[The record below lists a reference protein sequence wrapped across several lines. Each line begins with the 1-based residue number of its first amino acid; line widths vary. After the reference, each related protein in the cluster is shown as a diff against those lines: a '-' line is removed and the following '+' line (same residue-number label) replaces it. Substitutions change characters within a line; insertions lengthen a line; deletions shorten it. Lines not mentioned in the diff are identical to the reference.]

1 MINKS
6 ILIPIIFILLSACSK
21 EDTAYQDTTTS
32 LYPEMSATF
41 AKTIDFDHLDNYAT
55 QTKPNYV
62 NKDNSGASLFVILL
76 KWARYKWRFVICRP
90 DH

>member
-41 AKTIDFDHLDNYAT
+41 AKTID
-55 QTKPNYV
+55 
-62 NKDNSGASLFVILL
+62 
-76 KWARYKWRFVICRP
+76 
-90 DH
+90 